1 MLSCAIA
8 FLVVALVAAVLG
20 FSGIAGSAS
29 DIALILA
36 VVGLVVAIEFS
47 MGRGAEI
54 PSLASAESSSRHVLE
69 KAMNVGLQ
77 FVRGGSFRE
86 VLGSR
91 RTLADRRLS
100 TRPIVRTALR
110 AQSLREQPAF
120 SSASYEHTT
129 ST

>member
-1 MLSCAIA
+1 
-8 FLVVALVAAVLG
+8 
-20 FSGIAGSAS
+20 
-29 DIALILA
+29 
-36 VVGLVVAIEFS
+36 
-47 MGRGAEI
+47 
-54 PSLASAESSSRHVLE
+54 
-69 KAMNVGLQ
+69 MNVGLQ